1 MAGPVK
7 KYGFIHAKLRA
18 RLSKLIPEETLKR
31 MIDANDLQEALQ
43 YLKNTPYEAVI
54 NAYTDTGD
62 IKMGE
67 LELMNQ
73 EISTIVEILKYIKDE
88 TYTFVEALAIRY
100 EVEVIKD
107 ALRFWFDR
115 ELRGREVGDS
125 VSYLYRGELVNNIN
139 FDVIIYAESIEEIQ
153 TEFQNTIYAPVMEK
167 TLPKV
172 QSETSLFPI
181 ETALEALY
189 YKNLIE
195 KLRHLSNRDRE
206 IAERVI
212 GIRIDIENISRIVR
226 FSRFTSMKPGELEQ
240 HLISGGRFMGGD
252 SLKAAYESSR
262 PERYIIEVLGSHYS
276 DLGALTGESRKNDI
290 SQLKLITAFLDDVL
304 DREIKKLLVGYP
316 FTIGIILAYVMVKQR
331 EISNLVQILN
341 GKYYKLDSG
350 RLSTIL

>member
-1 MAGPVK
+1 VAGPVK

-88 TYTFVEALAIRY
+88 TYNFVEALAIHY

-107 ALRFWFDR
+107 AFRFWFDR
-115 ELRGREVGDS
+115 EIRGRDVGDS
-125 VSYLYRGELVNNIN
+125 VSYLYRGELINNIN
-139 FDVIIYAESIEEIQ
+139 FDTIIYAESIEEIQ
-153 TEFQNTIYAPVMEK
+153 TEFRNTIYAPVMEK
-167 TLPKV
+167 KLPKV
-172 QSETSLFPI
+172 QSENSLFPL

-195 KLRHLSNRDRE
+195 KMTHLSKRDLE

-212 GIRIDIENISRIVR
+212 GVRIDIENISRIVR
-226 FSRFTSMKPGELEQ
+226 FSRFTSMKPGALEQ
-240 HLISGGRFMGGD
+240 YLIGGGRFMRED
-252 SLKAAYESSR
+252 SLKEAYESKN
-262 PERYIIEVLGSHYS
+262 PEQYIVRILGSHYA
-276 DLGALTGESRKNDI
+276 DLGALTGEGKKNDV
-290 SQLKLITAFLDDVL
+290 SQLKLIAAFLDDVL

-331 EISNLVQILN
+331 EISNLIKILN
-341 GKYYKLDSG
+341 GKYYKLESG